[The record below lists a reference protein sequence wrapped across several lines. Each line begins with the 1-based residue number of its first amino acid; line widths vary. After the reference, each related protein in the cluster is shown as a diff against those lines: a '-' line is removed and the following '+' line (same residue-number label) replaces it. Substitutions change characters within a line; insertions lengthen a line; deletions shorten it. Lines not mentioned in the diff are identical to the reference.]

1 MVIDSSHARQ
11 AFSPDGHSGGQECR
25 ITVTP
30 NPCPLHKSQGSYSA
44 FTPMNKKSG
53 GGYVR
58 HDGDYCDCTGKGGCS
73 HWAYHSTTAD
83 YDACESKC
91 TKLNCSCFDYE
102 GGIGPAPPAPAVN
115 VSGPEGEV
123 WVTHTK
129 LDGHHFGV
137 VLAAELKS
145 DYSFS
150 IATDMGMNSTGKYV
164 SYEANTTSTVSM
176 SPTILLKACGK
187 WDFQLHAVAPT
198 LDNGWTLLGEPSKWV
213 PVSNGAPVL
222 QQTPE
227 SIHPSCHAR
236 KHYSTLYDAAPCTVD
251 STLQGFGHIY
261 VWL

>member
-1 MVIDSSHARQ
+1 MVVATSAT
-11 AFSPDGHSGGQECR
+11 
-25 ITVTP
+25 TVTTATV
-30 NPCPLHKSQGSYSA
+30 QA
-44 FTPMNKKSG
+44 
-53 GGYVR
+53 R
-58 HDGDYCDCTGKGGCS
+58 ICS

-102 GGIGPAPPAPAVN
+102 GSIGPAPPAPAVN
-115 VSGPEGEV
+115 VSGPDGEV

-150 IATDMGMNSTGKYV
+150 LETDMDMNSTGKYV
-164 SYEANTTSTVSM
+164 SYEANATSTLSM

-198 LDNGWTLLGEPSKWV
+198 LTMDG
-213 PVSNGAPVL
+213 
-222 QQTPE
+222 
-227 SIHPSCHAR
+227 
-236 KHYSTLYDAAPCTVD
+236 PC
-251 STLQGFGHIY
+251 SASRASGSS
-261 VWL
+261 